1 MTRVVPGSHRNP
13 HLVKGKGKGDM
24 GHTDPDKPH
33 PLQRQL
39 VGPAGTAFIL
49 NIHYAH
55 SAMLNRSD
63 EPRLV
68 LFAHFSRRDSPLLL
82 ANPHP
87 DPGPAT
93 LDRHDAESP
102 HHAHRVGA

>member
-1 MTRVVPGSHRNP
+1 
-13 HLVKGKGKGDM
+13 M
-24 GHTDPDKPH
+24 GYADPDKPH

-39 VGPAGTAFIL
+39 VGPAGTVFVL
-49 NIHYAH
+49 NIHCAH

-63 EPRLV
+63 EMRLA

-87 DPGPAT
+87 DPSHSA
-93 LDRHDAESP
+93 LDRHDAEFRAMLLGEAIDLRP
-102 HHAHRVGA
+102 